1 MANNLRVFNTNS
13 EYQSAD
19 LVHPAVSYVIETD
32 KVIYEPTPVFKG
44 KWKAT
49 YQDSHVESA
58 QCGSSSEIRQ
68 FEINKQDLVSVEI
81 GDYCVT
87 SIGNYAFQYCSS
99 LTSVTIPN
107 SVTNIGRWAFYSCR
121 GLTSINIPSGV
132 TSIGETAF
140 GDCTSLSSI
149 NIPSGVTSI
158 NYQAFSS
165 CSSLTSVTIPNSVTS
180 IGNYAFQYCSS
191 LTSVTIPN
199 SVTNIG
205 SSAFRG
211 CRSLTSIDIPSGVTS
226 IGDRA
231 FDTCNSLTSITVNA
245 TTPPTLE
252 WGVFDGST
260 CSIYVPSQ
268 SVQAYKSASGWSEY
282 ASRIQPIP

>member
-87 SIGNYAFQYCSS
+87 SIGDRAFNWCLS
-99 LTSVTIPN
+99 LTSVTI
-107 SVTNIGRWAFYSCR
+107 GD
-121 GLTSINIPSGV
+121 GV
-132 TSIGETAF
+132 TSIGEGAF
-140 GDCTSLSSI
+140 ETC
-149 NIPSGVTSI
+149 N
-158 NYQAFSS
+158 
-165 CSSLTSVTIPNSVTS
+165 SLTSVTM
-180 IGNYAFQYCSS
+180 
-191 LTSVTIPN
+191 
-199 SVTNIG
+199 
-205 SSAFRG
+205 
-211 CRSLTSIDIPSGVTS
+211 PSGVT
-226 IGDRA
+226 IIYNRA
-231 FDTCNSLTSITVNA
+231 FYQCASLTSITVNA
-245 TTPPTLE
+245 VTPPSLI
-252 WGVFDGST
+252 GNLVFEST
-260 CSIYVPSQ
+260 NNCPIYVPSA
-268 SVQAYKSASGWSEY
+268 SLTAYQTAWPQY

>member
-13 EYQSAD
+13 DYQSAD

-49 YQDSHVESA
+49 YSNCNVTSA
-58 QCGSSSEIRQ
+58 ECGSSSEITQ
-68 FEINKQDLVSVEI
+68 NEIYLTNLVSVEI
-81 GDYCVT
+81 GNYCVT
-87 SIGNYAFQYCSS
+87 SIGNYAFQYCSG

-140 GDCTSLSSI
+140 GYCTSLSSI

-158 NYQAFSS
+158 NYQAFSE
-165 CSSLTSVTIPNSVTS
+165 CTSLTSIDIPDSVTS
-180 IGNYAFQYCSS
+180 IGNYAFQYCSG
-191 LTSVTIPN
+191 LTSCT
-199 SVTNIG
+199 IG
-205 SSAFRG
+205 SS
-211 CRSLTSIDIPSGVTS
+211 VTS
-226 IGDRA
+226 IGDGA
-231 FDTCNSLTSITVNA
+231 FFQCASLTSITVNVV
-245 TTPPTLE
+245 TPPRLI
-252 WGVFDGST
+252 GNLVFENT
-260 CSIYVPSQ
+260 KNCPIYVPLQ
-268 SVQAYKSASGWSEY
+268 SVQTYKSASGWSEY